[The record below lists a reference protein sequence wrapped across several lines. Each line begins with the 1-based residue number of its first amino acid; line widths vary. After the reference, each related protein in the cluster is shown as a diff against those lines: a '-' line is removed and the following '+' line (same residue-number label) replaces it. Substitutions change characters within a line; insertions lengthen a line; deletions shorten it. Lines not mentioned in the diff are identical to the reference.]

1 MAFGGSSCFR
11 MNFEMA
17 SLPWQEIELD
27 DIRKGMTIS
36 TAAVEHLADSRKVPF
51 VMEVLPERS

>member
-1 MAFGGSSCFR
+1 MT
-11 MNFEMA
+11 FEMV

-36 TAAVEHLADSRKVPF
+36 TAAMEHLADRSKVPF